1 MEEATLSVRIR
12 RHQIIQIARTWIGT
26 PYHHQASLRGVGVDC
41 IGLVRGVYRE
51 LYGSEAQDV
60 PAYSGDWGDSNGNED
75 LLEAGR
81 RNLVEIPL
89 EDAGVG
95 DVVALRW
102 VASSVAKHAVILS
115 EDDRMI
121 HAYDRSLVA
130 EVCIS
135 DWWRRKMVAAF
146 QFPGVTD

>member
-1 MEEATLSVRIR
+1 MSVRIR

>member
-51 LYGSEAQDV
+51 LYGTEAQDV